1 MKAKRIK
8 RVKDEEVSSGFIHVD
23 VTGNLAISLRAEGP
37 EQSGSKEMRREELE
51 LGKIDDSSEDSSW

>member
-37 EQSGSKEMRREELE
+37 E
-51 LGKIDDSSEDSSW
+51 